1 MEMTGAQ
8 ILVEGMLREG
18 VEKLFGYAGAT
29 ICPLAD
35 VLRNTPQLDYTLV
48 RNEQNAAHMA
58 SGYARISGKTGVCIV
73 TSGPGATNLLTGIA
87 TAYMDSIPL
96 VAFTGQ
102 VPSHLLGR
110 DIFQEVDIT
119 GAASAFSKHSYLVK
133 DALVAVISQRLVKR
147 LCPVCKKRS
156 KTTEEEMRLLNL
168 SEPATVFRS
177 TGCQFCNQ
185 TGYKGRIAIHE
196 ILYLDNALKSRITAE
211 TKGEEIR
218 RFAVENGMVE
228 LEQSCRDLVL
238 SGVTDLSEFMSIN
251 VE

>member
-35 VLRNTPQLDYTLV
+35 VLRDTPQLDYTLV

-96 VAFTGQ
+96 VALTGKE
-102 VPSHLLGR
+102 PYHLLGR
-110 DIFQEVDIT
+110 DIFQ
-119 GAASAFSKHSYLVK
+119 
-133 DALVAVISQRLVKR
+133 
-147 LCPVCKKRS
+147 
-156 KTTEEEMRLLNL
+156 
-168 SEPATVFRS
+168 
-177 TGCQFCNQ
+177 
-185 TGYKGRIAIHE
+185 
-196 ILYLDNALKSRITAE
+196 
-211 TKGEEIR
+211 
-218 RFAVENGMVE
+218 
-228 LEQSCRDLVL
+228 
-238 SGVTDLSEFMSIN
+238 
-251 VE
+251 